1 MAVVP
6 GKGLT
11 TQVRER
17 YGRRAATIALGAL
30 MLANLAT
37 TCAEFA
43 GVAASGQLLGD
54 VRRYVCPDRG
64 RLDTH
69 QLMSGVDEV
78 TRDETRT
85 SSERS
90 CEMARTRAMAPTFGV

>member
-37 TCAEFA
+37 TCAPR
-43 GVAASGQLLGD
+43 LG
-54 VRRYVCPDRG
+54 G
-64 RLDTH
+64 
-69 QLMSGVDEV
+69 
-78 TRDETRT
+78 
-85 SSERS
+85 
-90 CEMARTRAMAPTFGV
+90 